1 MTMSEYKP
9 FSFVKPGLTTT
20 YHIDFDWWK
29 NHDSNW
35 RVFLFSYLCPE
46 HQSLFSSRDSNTMI
60 DWIDPETAEI
70 HQVDGLQSTL
80 MDHCAR
86 LEGFYS
92 GQTALVDA
100 IFRVFLANGNSPL
113 SPNELSVRIGKPA
126 ETILRTISSP
136 NVYKGIRPCR

>member
-1 MTMSEYKP
+1 MDEQKT
-9 FSFVKPGLTTT
+9 FSFVKPGLTTS

-29 NHDSNW
+29 NHDANW
-35 RVFLFSYLCPE
+35 RVFLFGYLCSE
-46 HQSLFSSRDSNTMI
+46 HQAMFSNREESTMI
-60 DWIDPETAEI
+60 DWVDPETAEV

-80 MDHCAR
+80 MNHCAK
-86 LEGFYS
+86 LENFYT

-113 SPNELSVRIGKPA
+113 NSNELSDRIGKPA

-136 NVYKGIRPCR
+136 NVYRGIRPCR

>member
-1 MTMSEYKP
+1 MTDGQK
-9 FSFVKPGLTTT
+9 FSFVKPGLRTS

-29 NHDSNW
+29 DHDANW
-35 RVFLFSYLCPE
+35 RVFLLSYLCPE
-46 HQSLFSSRDSNTMI
+46 HQAAFSGAVTSEMI
-60 DWIDPETAEI
+60 DWVDPETAEV

-92 GQTALVDA
+92 EQTALVDS
-100 IFRVFLANGNSPL
+100 IFRVFLANGNAPL
-113 SPNELSVRIGKPA
+113 SPIDLSDKIGRPA

>member
-1 MTMSEYKP
+1 MSDRKP

-29 NHDSNW
+29 NHDANW
-35 RVFLFSYLCPE
+35 RVFLYNYLCPE
-46 HQSLFSSRDSNTMI
+46 HQAAFSSLDGRAMI
-60 DWIDPETAEI
+60 DWIDPDTAEI

-80 MDHCAR
+80 MNHCAKV
-86 LEGFYS
+86 EGFYVE
-92 GQTALVDA
+92 QTAIVDA
-100 IFRVFLANGNSPL
+100 IFRVFLANGNAPL
-113 SPNELSVRIGKPA
+113 SPIELSDKIGRPA

>member
-1 MTMSEYKP
+1 MIDGQK
-9 FSFVKPGLTTT
+9 FSFVKPGLHTS

-29 NHDSNW
+29 NHDANW
-35 RVFLFSYLCPE
+35 RVFLLSYLCPE
-46 HQSLFSSRDSNTMI
+46 HQAAFSGAESSTMI
-60 DWIDPETAEI
+60 DWVDPETAEV

-86 LEGFYS
+86 LEGFYTEK
-92 GQTALVDA
+92 TALVDA
-100 IFRVFLANGNSPL
+100 IFRVFLANGNAPL
-113 SPNELSVRIGKPA
+113 SPLDLSDKIGRPA